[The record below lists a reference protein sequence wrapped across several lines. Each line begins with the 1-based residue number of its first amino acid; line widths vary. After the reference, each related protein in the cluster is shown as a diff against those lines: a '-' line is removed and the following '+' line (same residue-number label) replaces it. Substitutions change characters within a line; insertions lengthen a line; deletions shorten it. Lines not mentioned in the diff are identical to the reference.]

1 MITNLESNCKMI
13 FYNILKIHLEKVDE
27 TQSSKGLAMLL
38 LNDIKNAKQ
47 INSEEWQNRLW
58 YKLLVEKIIRLISPL
73 L

>member
-27 TQSSKGLAMLL
+27 TQSSKGLAKLL
-38 LNDIKNAKQ
+38 LNDIKNARQ
-47 INSEEWQNRLW
+47 INSEEWQNRVW